1 MAPFSE
7 RDSKCQIHEQQ
18 GGLDESQLQEF
29 FLHELIGYIKQ
40 LTCMCLQ

>member
-7 RDSKCQIHEQQ
+7 RDSKCQINEQQ

-29 FLHELIGYIKQ
+29 FYMSSLDILNN
-40 LTCMCLQ
+40 